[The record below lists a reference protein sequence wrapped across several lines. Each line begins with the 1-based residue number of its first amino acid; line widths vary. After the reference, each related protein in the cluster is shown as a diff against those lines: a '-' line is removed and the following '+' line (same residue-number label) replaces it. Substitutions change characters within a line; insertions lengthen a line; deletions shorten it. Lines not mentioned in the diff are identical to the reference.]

1 MPRKPTEM
9 LSDADLAYIAE
20 HVDHPVVALARE
32 LGRPYFTVHKA
43 RQRIARDG
51 WVCALHPLP
60 CAVCGEIV
68 FSSGGHGRR
77 VVHPR
82 CKRARNAML
91 SRESRRRRPGQST
104 PYVRTYRQE
113 HPDRAHALRETEKA
127 RLRERYPSLP
137 AEVREALLDKAHEAD
152 QTDYVVTLEQ
162 ANSSGAAWSAE
173 EDTYLVEHPQEPA
186 RDTAL
191 RLGRTLWSVRT
202 RRKLLRQAGLMPPPR
217 TPWRTGAG

>member
-32 LGRPYFTVHKA
+32 LGMPYFTVHKA

-68 FSSGGHGRR
+68 FSRGGHGRR
-77 VVHPR
+77 VVHPQ
-82 CKRARNAML
+82 CKSARNAML

-104 PYVRTYRQE
+104 PYVRATARNTPTGRTRCARQRRRGCGSGI
-113 HPDRAHALRETEKA
+113 PRCPWSCA
-127 RLRERYPSLP
+127 RLRS
-137 AEVREALLDKAHEAD
+137 
-152 QTDYVVTLEQ
+152 
-162 ANSSGAAWSAE
+162 
-173 EDTYLVEHPQEPA
+173 
-186 RDTAL
+186 
-191 RLGRTLWSVRT
+191 
-202 RRKLLRQAGLMPPPR
+202 RKRMR
-217 TPWRTGAG
+217 RTGTTTS